1 MESEQNLAPVAHS
14 ATTTAPAATARQTVF
29 AVLWSFFGVRKMAN
43 LDRDMQTLKPQWLL
57 LTALAG
63 AGLFIGTLIT
73 LVKLA
78 VKLLTP

>member
-1 MESEQNLAPVAHS
+1 MKNEQNLGPAASS
-14 ATTTAPAATARQTVF
+14 ATTAAPASARQTIV

-43 LDRDMQTLKPQWLL
+43 LNRDMQTLKPQWLL

-63 AGLFIGTLIT
+63 AGLFIATLIT
-73 LVKLA
+73 LVRLA